1 MMIMTLKRDTA
12 ISVAKF
18 KALQAAGL
26 PDLTDDANGF
36 IHDAVSDAIDKMGLK
51 PVYGPVYG
59 SDDEEFTGELQG
71 PDGEEILGTVGVS
84 WTCEEPPT
92 LELPITVT
100 VFDVGQYNSE
110 ATVEAHLLTFKRSSE
125 PVKVLW
131 TDPKSR
137 VVKSIWVYHCSAS
150 FQVENER

>member
-1 MMIMTLKRDTA
+1 MMLKQHIENRA
-12 ISVAKF
+12 AQYR
-18 KALQAAGL
+18 ALRAAGL

-71 PDGEEILGTVGVS
+71 PDGEEILGAVGVS

-92 LELPITVT
+92 LELPIAVT

-110 ATVEAHLLTFKRSSE
+110 ATVEAHLLTFKRSPE